1 MKLWAV
7 VEDGVINTSF
17 EDDPSYFG
25 EFVALYETQEQAQA
39 HIQDGMSHK
48 ELKASAQNKDHKN
61 KKRFYDKDMNRF
73 TRRIVEVETGKTPH
87 LADGGSYDK

>member
-25 EFVALYETQEQAQA
+25 ELVALYETQEQAQA
-39 HIQDGMSHK
+39 H
-48 ELKASAQNKDHKN
+48 
-61 KKRFYDKDMNRF
+61 
-73 TRRIVEVETGKTPH
+73 TPLNWFCVIKFL
-87 LADGGSYDK
+87 LARLIR

>member
-25 EFVALYETQEQAQA
+25 ELVALYETQEQAQA
-39 HIQDGMSHK
+39 HIQDGMNPK
-48 ELKASAQNKDHKN
+48 ELKASTQNKDHKN
-61 KKRFYDKDMNRF
+61 NFLYN
-73 TRRIVEVETGKTPH
+73 
-87 LADGGSYDK
+87 GGDENSKII

>member
-1 MKLWAV
+1 MKLWTV
-7 VEDGVINTSF
+7 VENGVVNTSF
-17 EDDPSYFG
+17 EENQSYFG
-25 EFVALYETQEQAQA
+25 EFVALYETEEQAQA
-39 HIQDGMSHK
+39 HTQDGMNHK
-48 ELKASAQNKDHKN
+48 ELEASTQNKDHKN

>member
-25 EFVALYETQEQAQA
+25 ELVALYETEEQAQA
-39 HIQDGMSHK
+39 HIQDGMNPK
-48 ELKASAQNKDHKN
+48 ELKASTQNKDHKN

>member
-25 EFVALYETQEQAQA
+25 ELVALYETQEQAQA
-39 HIQDGMSHK
+39 HIQDGMNPK
-48 ELKASAQNKDHKN
+48 GLKAS
-61 KKRFYDKDMNRF
+61 
-73 TRRIVEVETGKTPH
+73 T
-87 LADGGSYDK
+87 